1 MAQPSKSS
9 KVTLNRGP
17 KIATPPKTGK
27 SGGGRSEAI
36 HLTES
41 LAEILTESGALEGRI
56 DFHDHSIRIRKRNDV
71 AESRQAT
78 RKVNDNV
85 VNSQGDD
92 SRDAQDEFVTPVTS
106 QHVGT
111 YRSTHV
117 KTQQP
122 MVKNGDSVDLNQ
134 CLGWVEVMGIR
145 HEVLAPRAGVVA
157 EVLVSDSDP
166 IEFGQ
171 VLHLLQ

>member
-17 KIATPPKTGK
+17 KIAPPPKTGK
-27 SGGGRSEAI
+27 SAGGRSEAI

-56 DFHDHSIRIRKRNDV
+56 DFHDHSIRIRKRSDV
-71 AESRQAT
+71 VESRPVT
-78 RKVNDNV
+78 RKTNDATSGSPV
-85 VNSQGDD
+85 EG
-92 SRDAQDEFVTPVTS
+92 SRDTQDEFVTPVTS

-111 YRSTHV
+111 YRSTHG

-122 MVKNGDSVDLNQ
+122 MVKSGDTVELNQ

>member
-1 MAQPSKSS
+1 MAQPSKTS
-9 KVTLNRGP
+9 KVALNRGP
-17 KIATPPKTGK
+17 KIATHHKTSK
-27 SGGGRSEAI
+27 SGGRSEAI

-41 LAEILTESGALEGRI
+41 LAEILTESGAVEGRI
-56 DFHDHSIRIRKRNDV
+56 DFNDHSIRIRKRSDV
-71 AESRQAT
+71 AELRPSRKAS
-78 RKVNDNV
+78 DL
-85 VNSQGDD
+85 SMSSPAEG
-92 SRDAQDEFVTPVTS
+92 SRDTQDEFVTPVTS

-111 YRSTHV
+111 YRSTHA

-122 MVKNGDSVDLNQ
+122 MVKSGDTVELNQ

-157 EVLVSDSDP
+157 EVLVSESDP